1 MMFGTGTWFYNDLSV
16 AGALKRI
23 KNAGLDAA
31 EVWME
36 HLLRSDDDTA
46 AVKAAAGEMNLALS
60 LHAASYD
67 LNMTS
72 FNKGIRDESRKQTID
87 SIITAGQIG
96 AKTVVIHPGRISSS
110 KGISADYTRELYIF
124 LKEIDKIADSEGVV
138 IGLEVMEKR
147 PREILVNPE
156 EVIDLMN
163 QSWKNLKL
171 TIDIAHARTV
181 MDPSEFIN
189 SINHKWIRHIHL
201 SDSSAS
207 RPHLPLGKGDSDINK
222 ALKTLS
228 EFYKGVIII
237 EGYLPGKGDEVIA
250 DNVRYL
256 KENGW
261 ME

>member
-1 MMFGTGTWFYNDLSV
+1 MIFGTGTWFYNDIAV
-16 AGALKRI
+16 AEALKKI

-46 AVKAAAGEMNLALS
+46 DVKAAAGEMNLTLS

-87 SIITAGQIG
+87 SIITGARIG

-110 KGISADYTRELYIF
+110 KGAKEEYTGELYKF
-124 LKEIDKIADSEGVV
+124 LREIDSIADSEGVV

-147 PREILVNPE
+147 PREILVTPE
-156 EVIDLMN
+156 DVINLMR

-181 MDPSEFIN
+181 MDPSEFLN
-189 SINHKWIRHIHL
+189 SLNHEWITHIHL

-207 RPHLPLGKGDSDINK
+207 RPHLPLGKGDSEINK

-228 EFYKGVIII
+228 EFYRGVIII
-237 EGYLPGKGDEVIA
+237 EGYLPGRGDEVIA
-250 DNVRYL
+250 DNVSYL
-256 KENGW
+256 RENGW
-261 ME
+261 I

>member
-1 MMFGTGTWFYNDLSV
+1 MIFGTGTWFYNDLSV
-16 AGALKRI
+16 TESLKRI

-46 AVKAAAGEMNLALS
+46 AVKDAAGEMNLTLS

-72 FNKGIRDESRKQTID
+72 FNKGIREESRKQTID
-87 SIITAGQIG
+87 SIITGARIG
-96 AKTVVIHPGRISSS
+96 AKTVVIDPGRVSSS
-110 KGISADYTRELYIF
+110 KGISADYTRELYVF
-124 LKEIDKIADSEGVV
+124 LKEIDMIADSEGVV

-147 PREILVNPE
+147 PREILVTPE
-156 EVIDLMN
+156 DVIDLMN
-163 QSWKNLKL
+163 QGWKNLKL
-171 TIDIAHARTV
+171 TIDLAHARTV
-181 MDPSEFIN
+181 MDPSEFLN
-189 SINHKWIRHIHL
+189 SINYKWINHIHL
-201 SDSSAS
+201 SDSSAA

-237 EGYLPGKGDEVIA
+237 EGYLPGRGDEVIA

-256 KENGW
+256 RENGW
-261 ME
+261 M